1 MITLIIGEN
10 SFENDRALA
19 RIVVE
24 FDGEAEKIDGETLEL
39 KQLPDLLMGMSLFA
53 TKRLVVIRNMSA
65 NKSLW
70 NSFEAWIGR
79 VSDDIHLILVDA
91 KPDKRTKTYKA
102 LQKSSTILESKLWTD
117 RDLSSAQQWVIEE
130 AKKLELEL
138 DKKSAYTLV
147 AWVGVDQ
154 WALWQALQKLAVVGA
169 VSPEAIQN
177 IIEPNETENAFQLF
191 EAALKGDV
199 RKVQRMLQVFE
210 KTEDPY
216 RLFGLLAGQ
225 AFQLATLSIADV
237 PDATIASDF
246 SVHPFVLSKL
256 RPFSRRLGRD
266 GAKTIVAAFAE
277 ADTAMKTLAVE
288 PWLLLERAL
297 LKAAKT
303 A

>member
-1 MITLIIGEN
+1 
-10 SFENDRALA
+10 
-19 RIVVE
+19 
-24 FDGEAEKIDGETLEL
+24 
-39 KQLPDLLMGMSLFA
+39 
-53 TKRLVVIRNMSA
+53 
-65 NKSLW
+65 
-70 NSFEAWIGR
+70 
-79 VSDDIHLILVDA
+79 VDA

-154 WALWQALQKLAVVGA
+154 WALWQALQKLAVVGT
-169 VSPEAIQN
+169 VSPEVIQN

-210 KTEDPY
+210 KMEDPY

-277 ADTAMKTLAVE
+277 ADTAMKTSAIE